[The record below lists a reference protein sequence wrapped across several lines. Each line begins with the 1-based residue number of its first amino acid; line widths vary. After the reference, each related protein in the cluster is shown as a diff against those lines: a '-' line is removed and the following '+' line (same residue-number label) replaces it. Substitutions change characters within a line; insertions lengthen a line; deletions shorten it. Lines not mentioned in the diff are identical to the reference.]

1 MNPVQRAVQCLIVQC
16 TAGIHLCP
24 ITVFGILWNFGVSS
38 AFGPAMLAP
47 GLFTGCESWL
57 I

>member
-16 TAGIHLCP
+16 TAGIHLSP

-47 GLFTGCESWL
+47 GLFTGCESW
-57 I
+57 